1 MRRATG
7 VGWVSTAS
15 RMAEKSVTGGCGS
28 GGGASMIAGQ
38 RGGGEA
44 NFGWKSFCLLLAR
57 ADFWV
62 GGWGGVGDFRRRV
75 VDDWGD
81 R

>member
-1 MRRATG
+1 
-7 VGWVSTAS
+7 
-15 RMAEKSVTGGCGS
+15 
-28 GGGASMIAGQ
+28 MIAGQ

-62 GGWGGVGDFRRRV
+62 GGVGWEISGVGWWTTGAVGNCSLRRV
-75 VDDWGD
+75 AATSTIFFLV
-81 R
+81 